1 MERRSPFL
9 QLTPNADWADR
20 NLGGYLHETFG
31 FELSLVLDAAGR
43 TTYASL
49 DGQRASADAAQLIN
63 HGLPN
68 LLEQARTAPIEDP
81 ECASGMIELEAQV
94 ALAAVC
100 AITPEADG
108 SLAVASDSRSL
119 LVVGKRLDPSY
130 LSDLVAIVRVSDLRM
145 MPAGPPA
152 PGRASL
158 PILAA
163 DGTQLAQLVW
173 TPDRPGTATFLR
185 VAPVLCLALLIV
197 IVAAARVLWFARG
210 VHRALQAS
218 EARFRD
224 VADATSDWIWEA
236 DAEFRIT
243 FLSPRFA
250 ETMGTSADEVLG
262 RKLTD
267 FLQPISEHQDW
278 PLQEAGAAQPFRNL
292 LCVHVDAAGHARKL
306 KLAGVPIVDGNG
318 RHVGYRGTASD
329 ITSELEAQSRAQFLA
344 LHDPLTELPNR
355 TLLNQRLQQAVEQIA
370 ATGERAA
377 VLCIDLDQ
385 FKEVNDSLGHGA
397 GDRLLRAVS
406 ERLQANVR
414 RTDTVARVGGDEFV
428 IVHLGL
434 SWSEDAERLCRRLLR
449 DLERPFEV
457 GDQELLIT
465 VSIGV
470 AFLPQDGIEPEA
482 ILRNADIALLRAKDI
497 GRNTFSFYEQGMDA
511 HIQQRKVLE
520 RELRASLKAQDFKLL
535 YQPRM
540 SLRRNCLA
548 GVEALV
554 RWQHPQR
561 GTLLPGEFIPV
572 AEDTGLILPMGE
584 WVLTTACARATTWP
598 DIAVAV
604 NISPIQFKSR
614 YFVQSVRRALE
625 RSGLAP
631 HRLELEVTEGVL
643 VENTEQ
649 SLATLRDL
657 RALGVR
663 LSMDDFGTGYAS
675 LSYLLRFEFDKIKI
689 DRSFVWGLGDR
700 MHADAIIRS
709 VLDLGHSLGME
720 VCAEGVETPK
730 QLEFL
735 RQEGCDEVQ
744 GFLLSRPIPAEE
756 FERTILPTGVLPVPA
771 ARVPAQREM
780 AGGSERLGTVVAHDL
795 GTYCRG

>member
-1 MERRSPFL
+1 M
-9 QLTPNADWADR
+9 
-20 NLGGYLHETFG
+20 
-31 FELSLVLDAAGR
+31 
-43 TTYASL
+43 
-49 DGQRASADAAQLIN
+49 
-63 HGLPN
+63 
-68 LLEQARTAPIEDP
+68 
-81 ECASGMIELEAQV
+81 
-94 ALAAVC
+94 
-100 AITPEADG
+100 
-108 SLAVASDSRSL
+108 
-119 LVVGKRLDPSY
+119 
-130 LSDLVAIVRVSDLRM
+130 
-145 MPAGPPA
+145 
-152 PGRASL
+152 
-158 PILAA
+158 
-163 DGTQLAQLVW
+163 
-173 TPDRPGTATFLR
+173 
-185 VAPVLCLALLIV
+185 
-197 IVAAARVLWFARG
+197 
-210 VHRALQAS
+210 
-218 EARFRD
+218 
-224 VADATSDWIWEA
+224 
-236 DAEFRIT
+236 
-243 FLSPRFA
+243 
-250 ETMGTSADEVLG
+250 
-262 RKLTD
+262 
-267 FLQPISEHQDW
+267 
-278 PLQEAGAAQPFRNL
+278 
-292 LCVHVDAAGHARKL
+292 
-306 KLAGVPIVDGNG
+306 PIVDGNS

-355 TLLNQRLQQAVEQIA
+355 TLLNQRLEQAVEQIA

-377 VLCIDLDQ
+377 VLCIDLDR

-470 AFLPQDGIEPEA
+470 AFLPQDGVEPEA

-631 HRLELEVTEGVL
+631 TGSSSRSPRACWSRTP
-643 VENTEQ
+643 
-649 SLATLRDL
+649 SSPWRPCATCGR
-657 RALGVR
+657 LGVR

-756 FERTILPTGVLPVPA
+756 FERTILPTGVLPVPT

-795 GTYCRG
+795 GHIAGVDFAGAGLYRSVIRAHGAPRYGQAAGDGACSISTMYTRS

>member
-1 MERRSPFL
+1 
-9 QLTPNADWADR
+9 
-20 NLGGYLHETFG
+20 
-31 FELSLVLDAAGR
+31 
-43 TTYASL
+43 
-49 DGQRASADAAQLIN
+49 
-63 HGLPN
+63 
-68 LLEQARTAPIEDP
+68 
-81 ECASGMIELEAQV
+81 
-94 ALAAVC
+94 
-100 AITPEADG
+100 
-108 SLAVASDSRSL
+108 
-119 LVVGKRLDPSY
+119 
-130 LSDLVAIVRVSDLRM
+130 
-145 MPAGPPA
+145 
-152 PGRASL
+152 
-158 PILAA
+158 
-163 DGTQLAQLVW
+163 
-173 TPDRPGTATFLR
+173 
-185 VAPVLCLALLIV
+185 
-197 IVAAARVLWFARG
+197 
-210 VHRALQAS
+210 
-218 EARFRD
+218 
-224 VADATSDWIWEA
+224 
-236 DAEFRIT
+236 
-243 FLSPRFA
+243 
-250 ETMGTSADEVLG
+250 
-262 RKLTD
+262 
-267 FLQPISEHQDW
+267 
-278 PLQEAGAAQPFRNL
+278 
-292 LCVHVDAAGHARKL
+292 
-306 KLAGVPIVDGNG
+306 
-318 RHVGYRGTASD
+318 
-329 ITSELEAQSRAQFLA
+329 
-344 LHDPLTELPNR
+344 
-355 TLLNQRLQQAVEQIA
+355 
-370 ATGERAA
+370 
-377 VLCIDLDQ
+377 
-385 FKEVNDSLGHGA
+385 
-397 GDRLLRAVS
+397 
-406 ERLQANVR
+406 
-414 RTDTVARVGGDEFV
+414 VARVGGDEFV

-465 VSIGV
+465 VSIGI
-470 AFLPQDGIEPEA
+470 AFLPQDGIDPEV

-535 YQPRM
+535 NQPRM
-540 SLRRNCLA
+540 SLRHNRLA
-548 GVEALV
+548 GDEALV

-561 GTLLPGEFIPV
+561 GTLLLGEFIPV
-572 AEDTGLILPMGE
+572 AEDTGLILPRGD
-584 WVLTTACARATTWP
+584 WVLNTACARATTWP

-604 NISPIQFKSR
+604 NISPIQFKSC

-756 FERTILPTGVLPVPA
+756 FERTILSTGVLPVPI
-771 ARVPAQREM
+771 ARAPAQREM
-780 AGGSERLGTVVAHDL
+780 AGGSERLGTVVTLDL
-795 GTYCRG
+795 GA